1 MAVGGLEETAQAACL
16 GLGRMTV
23 VSADGR
29 ALVRREGVTALG
41 ENVDAATS
49 VAATVPTA
57 RLAKVVKE
65 SHDSDTVGR
74 EPARVVSSTAETRK
88 SFFLPVRFCF
98 TGCRFMFS
106 KKNLENPKSVI
117 FYTMNLK

>member
-23 VSADGR
+23 VPTDGR
-29 ALVRREGVTALG
+29 ALVRREGVAALG
-41 ENVDAATS
+41 ENVDTASAMST
-49 VAATVPTA
+49 TVPTA

-88 SFFLPVRFCF
+88 SFYKKVRFCII
-98 TGCRFMFS
+98 GCRFIYT